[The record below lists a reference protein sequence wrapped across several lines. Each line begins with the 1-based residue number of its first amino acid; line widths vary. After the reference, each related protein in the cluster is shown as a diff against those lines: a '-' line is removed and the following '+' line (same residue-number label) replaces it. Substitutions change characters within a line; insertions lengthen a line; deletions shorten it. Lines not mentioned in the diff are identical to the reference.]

1 MKALFRKLARL
12 FRGQQR
18 LPEGIRVGRNVHMGQ
33 PCWLDACHGRHITIE
48 ENATLA
54 PGVRILCHDA
64 SSNRRIGRTWVAP
77 VTIGSGAFIGA
88 DSLILPGV
96 IVGAGAVVA
105 AGSVVTRN
113 VPPGVVVGGV
123 PARELMTVQEL
134 DQKRKESAAKAFPSA
149 VYEVPN
155 LAPHLDAE
163 LREAA
168 ERDGGYF
175 LV

>member
-1 MKALFRKLARL
+1 
-12 FRGQQR
+12 
-18 LPEGIRVGRNVHMGQ
+18 MGQ
-33 PCWLDACHGRHITIE
+33 PCWLDFSHGRHITIE
-48 ENATLA
+48 DNATLA

-64 SSNRRIGRTWVAP
+64 SSNRRIGKTWVAP
-77 VTIGSGAFIGA
+77 VTIGAGAFIGA
-88 DSLILPGV
+88 DSLIMPGV
-96 IVGAGAVVA
+96 TVGAGAVVA
-105 AGSVVTRN
+105 AGAVVIRD

-123 PARELMTVQEL
+123 PARQLMTVAEL
-134 DQKRKESAAKAFPSA
+134 DSKRAESAAMSFPSA
-149 VYEVPN
+149 VYEVAN